1 MEMGERVKRGRC
13 LHCSRWLRKTNDN
26 LLELLF
32 MINACKIAE
41 SNQVAVLV
49 PDFPE
54 AGRIRK
60 IIAEP

>member
-13 LHCSRWLRKTNDN
+13 LHCSHWLWKTNDN

-32 MINACKIAE
+32 MINACKIAA

-49 PDFPE
+49 PDFP
-54 AGRIRK
+54 
-60 IIAEP
+60 